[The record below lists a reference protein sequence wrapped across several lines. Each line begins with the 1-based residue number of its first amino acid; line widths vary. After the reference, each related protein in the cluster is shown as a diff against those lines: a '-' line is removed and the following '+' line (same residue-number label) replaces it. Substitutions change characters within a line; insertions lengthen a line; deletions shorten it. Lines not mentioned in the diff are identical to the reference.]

1 MNVQQIGPVRFTTEI
16 TSIYHSY
23 DATLSSINTFSAARG
38 PSSGTWKDHARE
50 NTLTELFFCSF
61 LNVLR
66 LEMRLLKVVKF
77 ALYCYSKTNLNDRNF
92 REINVEHTLKDIL
105 ITTS

>member
-50 NTLTELFFCSF
+50 NT
-61 LNVLR
+61 
-66 LEMRLLKVVKF
+66 
-77 ALYCYSKTNLNDRNF
+77 F
-92 REINVEHTLKDIL
+92 RGF
-105 ITTS
+105 

>member
-50 NTLTELFFCSF
+50 NTLRGLFFAVFECPSI
-61 LNVLR
+61 
-66 LEMRLLKVVKF
+66 
-77 ALYCYSKTNLNDRNF
+77 RNAF
-92 REINVEHTLKDIL
+92 VFESCEICIIL
-105 ITTS
+105 IQKQVLMTETFGK

>member
-1 MNVQQIGPVRFTTEI
+1 MNVHQIGPVRFTTEI

-50 NTLTELFFCSF
+50 NTLRGLFFAVFECPSI
-61 LNVLR
+61 
-66 LEMRLLKVVKF
+66 
-77 ALYCYSKTNLNDRNF
+77 RNAF
-92 REINVEHTLKDIL
+92 VECCIQIQKQIL
-105 ITTS
+105 MTETFGK